1 VRLVAGFTG
10 RCHNIASHPMYGK
23 IFAMHTKHEVKEL
36 STIIWDQIEP
46 VEGRYELLLAF
57 LAASGRKELPTI
69 ELE

>member
-1 VRLVAGFTG
+1 
-10 RCHNIASHPMYGK
+10 
-23 IFAMHTKHEVKEL
+23 MHTKHEVKEL